1 MSDKPSSVSTQHD
14 IPMEVVD
21 EGSLHK
27 YRTEI
32 PNTIVRGHLGHGLS
46 VHAKWLYVYLKSVAG
61 DSGVCRQ
68 GTSTLA
74 KGSGMSRGM
83 VSQSKTELLDARLI
97 VVTKGNASTRE
108 TDKIR
113 IRDIWPMNM
122 QEFATV
128 HIMNSHPEFVT
139 PNVQNGDATTVHNM
153 NTPVHDMNTPV
164 HNMAARRSLRRR
176 SRGSPPSL
184 SPPHGG
190 DTEQENL
197 FAHVEGYKNGTD
209 RGNNNAERLTPD
221 EAQSVPDADPAA
233 PVYVL
238 TGDGTYAIT
247 TKSTRL
253 SRHPAHQDRLYRA
266 ITEDATFAD
275 WYAAHGITG
284 DLEQRWQDF
293 VLWALDD
300 NKRSGDWGVA
310 FKRWLKGGP
319 LETKRRTAPA
329 EPRKKGDLA
338 AYLRANKEEASA

>member
-176 SRGSPPSL
+176 SRGSPPLYLPPTGETQSRKISL
-184 SPPHGG
+184 LMLRGTK
-190 DTEQENL
+190 TEQT
-197 FAHVEGYKNGTD
+197 EGT
-209 RGNNNAERLTPD
+209 
-221 EAQSVPDADPAA
+221 
-233 PVYVL
+233 
-238 TGDGTYAIT
+238 IT
-247 TKSTRL
+247 
-253 SRHPAHQDRLYRA
+253 
-266 ITEDATFAD
+266 
-275 WYAAHGITG
+275 
-284 DLEQRWQDF
+284 
-293 VLWALDD
+293 
-300 NKRSGDWGVA
+300 
-310 FKRWLKGGP
+310 
-319 LETKRRTAPA
+319 
-329 EPRKKGDLA
+329 
-338 AYLRANKEEASA
+338 LRD